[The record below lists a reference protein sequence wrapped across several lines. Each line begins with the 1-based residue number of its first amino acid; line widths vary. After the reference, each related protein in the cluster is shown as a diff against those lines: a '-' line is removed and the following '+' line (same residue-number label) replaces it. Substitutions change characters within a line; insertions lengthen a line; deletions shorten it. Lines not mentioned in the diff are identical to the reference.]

1 VPPNNR
7 VALFFAQNLIKTTK
21 EMEINNESLT
31 STQLVSI
38 NLSDDR
44 QYLMLTEKK
53 VINLKAVDL
62 LTHEDERIR
71 QAYFMSCIFD
81 RYIDHSRRLQLVE
94 ELKEMLVL
102 RIIELKMDDH
112 GDYMINVLRNKG
124 QASLLRLLVRFMT
137 SQKRK
142 ILTQS
147 QPFNDLKHLLM
158 QRMRHLGI
166 PIPVNSLSVT
176 LSRAI
181 KSVMTTVNSLS

>member
-1 VPPNNR
+1 
-7 VALFFAQNLIKTTK
+7 
-21 EMEINNESLT
+21 MEINNESLT
-31 STQLVSI
+31 STQLVSV

-71 QAYFMSCIFD
+71 QAYYMSCIFD
-81 RYIDHSRRLQLVE
+81 RYIDHTRRLLLVM
-94 ELKEMLVL
+94 ELKEMLAL

-112 GDYMINVLRNKG
+112 GDYTINVLRNKG

-137 SQKRK
+137 PQKRNN
-142 ILTQS
+142 LTQS

-158 QRMRHLGI
+158 QRMRHMGI
-166 PIPVNSLSVT
+166 PVPVNSLSVT

-181 KSVMTTVNSLS
+181 KSVMTTLSSLS